1 MKIGCLG
8 SISFVVSNSK
18 VETFTAFSRS
28 GSASYAM
35 HQRVNAKELPEF
47 TGVNAGTADIEIM
60 LSSYL
65 GVNPFREL
73 RKIKKACERHKKMR
87 LVIGDDYYGQ
97 YVIQSYQ
104 QTGQH
109 YDQHHGVTVCSVT
122 VNLLEYTR

>member
-8 SISFVVSNSK
+8 NISFVVSDSK
-18 VETFTAFSRS
+18 IETITGFSRS

-47 TGVNAGTADIEIM
+47 TGVNAGTADLEIM

-65 GVNPFREL
+65 GANPFKEL

-109 YDQHHGVTVCSVT
+109 YDRQRGVTVCTAT
-122 VNLLEYTR
+122 VSLLEYVR